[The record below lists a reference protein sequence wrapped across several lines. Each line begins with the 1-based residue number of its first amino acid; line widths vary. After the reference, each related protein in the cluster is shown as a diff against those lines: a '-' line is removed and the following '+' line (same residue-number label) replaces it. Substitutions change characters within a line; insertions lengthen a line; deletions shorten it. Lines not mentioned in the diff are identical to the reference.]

1 MIAIGKNI
9 IIEAIER
16 EVKTESGLLLSAH
29 DTNEFRYKLGNVV
42 EPGTDVTVIRKG
54 DEIYYDKSN
63 SYTMVINDR
72 PYTIIHERDVVVV
85 SARHSSE

>member
-9 IIEAIER
+9 IIETIEK

-29 DTNEFRYKLGNVV
+29 DANDFRYKMGKVV
-42 EPGTDVTVIRKG
+42 VPGTEVAAIKTG
-54 DEIYYDKSN
+54 DEIYYDKSH
-63 SYTMVINDR
+63 SYTMVIKDK

-85 SARHSSE
+85 V

>member
-9 IIEAIER
+9 IIETMEK

-29 DTNEFRYKLGNVV
+29 DANDFRYKTGIVV
-42 EPGTDVTVIRKG
+42 VPGTDVSVIKSG
-54 DEIYYDKSN
+54 DEIYYDKNN
-63 SYTMVINDR
+63 SYTMVINDK

-85 SARHSSE
+85 SGRSSAL

>member
-9 IIEAIER
+9 IIETIEK

-29 DTNEFRYKLGNVV
+29 DANDFRYKMGKVV
-42 EPGTDVTVIRKG
+42 VPGTDVAVIKAG
-54 DEIYYDKSN
+54 DEIYYDKNN
-63 SYTMVINDR
+63 SYTMVIKDK

-85 SARHSSE
+85 V

>member
-9 IIEAIER
+9 IIETIEK

-29 DTNEFRYKLGNVV
+29 DANDFRYKIGKVV
-42 EPGTDVTVIRKG
+42 VAGTEVAAIKSG
-54 DEIYYDKSN
+54 DEIYYDKSH
-63 SYTMVINDR
+63 SYTMVINDK

-85 SARHSSE
+85 V

>member
-9 IIEAIER
+9 IIETIEK

-29 DTNEFRYKLGNVV
+29 DANDFRYKMGKVV
-42 EPGTDVTVIRKG
+42 VPGTEVAAINAG

-63 SYTMVINDR
+63 SYTMVIKDK

-85 SARHSSE
+85 V

>member
-9 IIEAIER
+9 IIETVEK

-29 DTNEFRYKLGNVV
+29 DANDFRYKTGIVV
-42 EPGTDVTVIRKG
+42 VPGTDVSVIKSG
-54 DEIYYDKSN
+54 DEIYYDKNN
-63 SYTMVINDR
+63 SYTMVINDK

-85 SARHSSE
+85 SGRSSAL

>member
-9 IIEAIER
+9 IIETVEK

-29 DTNEFRYKLGNVV
+29 DANDFRYKIGKVV
-42 EPGTDVTVIRKG
+42 VAGTDVSAIKSG
-54 DEIYYDKSN
+54 DEIYYDKNN

-72 PYTIIHERDVVVV
+72 PYAIIQERDVVVV
-85 SARHSSE
+85 V

>member
-9 IIEAIER
+9 VIEAIEK

-29 DTNEFRYKLGNVV
+29 DANEFRYKTGIVI
-42 EPGTDVTVIRKG
+42 EPGTDVSVINRG

-63 SYTMVINDR
+63 SYTMVINDKA
-72 PYTIIHERDVVVV
+72 YTIIHERDVVVV
-85 SARHSSE
+85 SAPHSSE

>member
-1 MIAIGKNI
+1 MIAIGKHI
-9 IIEAIER
+9 IIETIEK

-29 DTNEFRYKLGNVV
+29 DANDFRYKIGKVV
-42 EPGTDVTVIRKG
+42 VAGTDVSAIKSG
-54 DEIYYDKSN
+54 DEIYYDKNN

-85 SARHSSE
+85 V